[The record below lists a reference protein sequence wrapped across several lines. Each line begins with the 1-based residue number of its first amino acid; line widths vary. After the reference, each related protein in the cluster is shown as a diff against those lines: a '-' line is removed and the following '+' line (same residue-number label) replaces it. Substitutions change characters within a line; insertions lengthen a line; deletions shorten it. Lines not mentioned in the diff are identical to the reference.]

1 MQKIV
6 DISYQKEEFK
16 KIISIKQIEEWS
28 KEIIKQVRMENIFFS
43 IFFCDDQTMTDL
55 NKNYRNIDK
64 TTDVL
69 SFSQIEG
76 EEIIWTNKK
85 FIGDIVISM
94 PQAVR
99 QSEEIGKPALSEVKF
114 LILHGFLHLLGYDHE
129 TDNGE
134 MDKIQKDIYL
144 KISGE
149 TIE

>member
-6 DISYQKEEFK
+6 DISYQKEEYK
-16 KIISIKQIEEWS
+16 KIISIKEIEEWS
-28 KEIIKQVRMENIFFS
+28 KEIIAQARLENVFFS
-43 IFFCDDQTMTDL
+43 IFFCDDKTMTEL
-55 NKNYRNIDK
+55 NKNYRDIDK

-99 QSEEIGKPALSEVKF
+99 QSEEIGKPAQSEVKL

-129 TDNGE
+129 TDDGE
-134 MDKIQKDIYL
+134 MDTIQKEYL
-144 KISGE
+144 KMLGE

>member
-1 MQKIV
+1 
-6 DISYQKEEFK
+6 
-16 KIISIKQIEEWS
+16 
-28 KEIIKQVRMENIFFS
+28 
-43 IFFCDDQTMTDL
+43 MTEL
-55 NKNYRNIDK
+55 NKNYRDIDK

-99 QSEEIGKPALSEVKF
+99 QSEEIGKPAQSEVKL

-129 TDNGE
+129 TDDGE
-134 MDKIQKDIYL
+134 MDTIQKEYL
-144 KISGE
+144 KMLGE

>member
-6 DISYQKEEFK
+6 DISYQKEEYK
-16 KIISIKQIEEWS
+16 KIISIRQIEEWS
-28 KEIIKQVRMENIFFS
+28 KEIINQVRLENIFFS

-55 NKNYRNIDK
+55 NKNYRDIDK

-69 SFSQIEG
+69 SFSQLEG

-85 FIGDIVISM
+85 FIGDIVISI

-99 QSEEIGKPALSEVKF
+99 QSEEIGKTALSEVKF

-129 TDNGE
+129 TDDGE

>member
-6 DISYQKEEFK
+6 DISYQKEEYK

-28 KEIIKQVRMENIFFS
+28 KEIINQVRLENIFFS

-55 NKNYRNIDK
+55 NKNYRDIDK

-69 SFSQIEG
+69 SFSQLEG

-94 PQAVR
+94 PEAVR
-99 QSEEIGKPALSEVKF
+99 QSEEIGKTALSEVKF

-129 TDNGE
+129 TDDGE
-134 MDKIQKDIYL
+134 MDKIQKEIFM